1 MYSGLWVIPL
11 NGVIRSGSG
20 GGCEW
25 LLGLWALRALS
36 SGIEGIGSHMVL
48 DILILGWS
56 PKPANYLFLN
66 LGPPELDAKY
76 GGFPCGYAQ
85 NPVKRG

>member
-1 MYSGLWVIPL
+1 MGRAGPV
-11 NGVIRSGSG
+11 
-20 GGCEW
+20 E
-25 LLGLWALRALS
+25 ALRRAYIGC
-36 SGIEGIGSHMVL
+36 GIHRDL

-76 GGFPCGYAQ
+76 GGFSCGYAQ